1 MNVTENGVGALGNSE
16 QRAESRR
23 NGGASGVHFGFLD
36 KVTTASSPND
46 YEIQMKS
53 DGSESSNVTGSWLC
67 MIDLDDLTT
76 DQWKYA
82 EVDTDDTSISTSTE
96 TGASVTLGE
105 GDWLIFAFTRWDMN
119 SNSDAV
125 EFQIDVDGNNKAF
138 TRYEA
143 RDTTEVSCML
153 TMTAYTVS
161 GDSVTAA
168 VEYSSEGT
176 NPDLLNSR
184 IFAIDMNAFQDHAF
198 KQKAKG
204 VSTTNISSHDTN
216 FTVDTLSHTSST
228 GSARDWAIFSHLTW
242 DVASTQARMMNA
254 IDQGGTQIIGETNA
268 SANSAPEQGQHD
280 GADECA
286 LLLWGQKSSHAHNTD
301 LDLDLVVMDNDSPGN
316 GGVDEN
322 TIAAFTWELVNNVN
336 VSASTETLS
345 VATPQ
350 ASVALDVDVQA
361 SRASLT
367 LAEQQAS
374 IANDVNVTTNV
385 EALTLAEQQASIA
398 VDVNVSAS
406 TSALTLAER
415 QARIAVDVDVA
426 TSLAEL
432 TIATHQATLAE
443 EEADAEET
451 PAKSKGRQKRK
462 RYIVEIDNQFIEVA
476 SVADAQ
482 AVLEQAREVAEDAAT
497 QLTEPVKDIP
507 RISVK
512 LISGKETK
520 SKVLRRDVKK
530 TQQAVEWIYRKAQQ
544 RIDRDREI
552 SQLLQARI
560 RDEEEDEEALIALL
574 M

>member
-1 MNVTENGVGALGNSE
+1 MAVTFPNSLSSRTTSVAEN
-16 QRAESRR
+16 
-23 NGGASGVHFGFLD
+23 
-36 KVTTASSPND
+36 P
-46 YEIQMKS
+46 
-53 DGSESSNVTGSWLC
+53 
-67 MIDLDDLTT
+67 
-76 DQWKYA
+76 
-82 EVDTDDTSISTSTE
+82 
-96 TGASVTLGE
+96 
-105 GDWLIFAFTRWDMN
+105 
-119 SNSDAV
+119 
-125 EFQIDVDGNNKAF
+125 
-138 TRYEA
+138 
-143 RDTTEVSCML
+143 
-153 TMTAYTVS
+153 
-161 GDSVTAA
+161 
-168 VEYSSEGT
+168 GT
-176 NPDLLNSR
+176 ND
-184 IFAIDMNAFQDHAF
+184 
-198 KQKAKG
+198 
-204 VSTTNISSHDTN
+204 
-216 FTVDTLSHTSST
+216 LSHTVTSGTTLLLCFVASTAAEYASGITWNGQAMTEISKVDASSSSSGDAGGSLWALLGPLSAATASFEVTSGSGNWGSWHLVLGLNCHGTRIDSLSEAIAELTNDENTSASNTNVHAAGGSSGNKVLFFGVGIGGDMVPASNAIAGGGSLTELGEIST
-228 GSARDWAIFSHLTW
+228 GSAGNNQDGSAYICEGNAPTGNTLTVTW
-242 DVASTQARMMNA
+242 N
-254 IDQGGTQIIGETNA
+254 
-268 SANSAPEQGQHD
+268 
-280 GADECA
+280 
-286 LLLWGQKSSHAHNTD
+286 KS
-301 LDLDLVVMDNDSPGN
+301 
-316 GGVDEN
+316 DEN
-322 TIAAFTWELVNNVN
+322 AGSLYQIVAANDVN

-415 QARIAVDVDVA
+415 QASIAVDVDVA

-432 TIATHQATLAE
+432 TIATHQATVAE

-520 SKVLRRDVKK
+520 SKVLGRDVKK

>member
-1 MNVTENGVGALGNSE
+1 MTEISKLDASSSSSGDAGGSLWALLNPSAATASFEVTSGSGNWGAWHLVAGLNCHGTRVDSLSEAIAELTNDENTSASNTNVHAAGGSSGNKVLFFGVGI
-16 QRAESRR
+16 
-23 NGGASGVHFGFLD
+23 GGDMVPASNAITGG
-36 KVTTASSPND
+36 
-46 YEIQMKS
+46 
-53 DGSESSNVTGSWLC
+53 GS
-67 MIDLDDLTT
+67 LT
-76 DQWKYA
+76 
-82 EVDTDDTSISTSTE
+82 E
-96 TGASVTLGE
+96 LGE
-105 GDWLIFAFTRWDMN
+105 I
-119 SNSDAV
+119 
-125 EFQIDVDGNNKAF
+125 
-138 TRYEA
+138 
-143 RDTTEVSCML
+143 
-153 TMTAYTVS
+153 
-161 GDSVTAA
+161 
-168 VEYSSEGT
+168 
-176 NPDLLNSR
+176 
-184 IFAIDMNAFQDHAF
+184 
-198 KQKAKG
+198 
-204 VSTTNISSHDTN
+204 
-216 FTVDTLSHTSST
+216 ST
-228 GSARDWAIFSHLTW
+228 GSAGNNQDGSVYICEGNAPTGNTLTVTW
-242 DVASTQARMMNA
+242 N
-254 IDQGGTQIIGETNA
+254 
-268 SANSAPEQGQHD
+268 
-280 GADECA
+280 
-286 LLLWGQKSSHAHNTD
+286 KS
-301 LDLDLVVMDNDSPGN
+301 
-316 GGVDEN
+316 DEN
-322 TIAAFTWELVNNVN
+322 AGSLYHIVAANDVNVTTNVEALTLAEQQASIAVDVN

-367 LAEQQAS
+367 LAEQQAL

-415 QARIAVDVDVA
+415 QASIAVDVDVA

-432 TIATHQATLAE
+432 TIATHQATVAE

-507 RISVK
+507 RIGVK

>member
-1 MNVTENGVGALGNSE
+1 MAVTFPNSLSSRTTSVAEN
-16 QRAESRR
+16 
-23 NGGASGVHFGFLD
+23 
-36 KVTTASSPND
+36 P
-46 YEIQMKS
+46 
-53 DGSESSNVTGSWLC
+53 
-67 MIDLDDLTT
+67 
-76 DQWKYA
+76 
-82 EVDTDDTSISTSTE
+82 
-96 TGASVTLGE
+96 
-105 GDWLIFAFTRWDMN
+105 
-119 SNSDAV
+119 
-125 EFQIDVDGNNKAF
+125 
-138 TRYEA
+138 
-143 RDTTEVSCML
+143 
-153 TMTAYTVS
+153 
-161 GDSVTAA
+161 
-168 VEYSSEGT
+168 GT
-176 NPDLLNSR
+176 ND
-184 IFAIDMNAFQDHAF
+184 
-198 KQKAKG
+198 
-204 VSTTNISSHDTN
+204 
-216 FTVDTLSHTSST
+216 LSHTVTSGTTLLLCFVASTAAEYASGITWNGQAMTEISKLDASSSSSGDAGGSLWALLNPSAATASFEVTSGSGNWGAWHLVAGLNCHGTRVDSLSEAIAELTNDENTSASNTNVHAAGGSSGNKVLFFGVGIGGDMVPASNAIAGGGSLTELGEIST
-228 GSARDWAIFSHLTW
+228 GSAGNNQDGSAYICEGNAPTGNTLTVTW
-242 DVASTQARMMNA
+242 N
-254 IDQGGTQIIGETNA
+254 
-268 SANSAPEQGQHD
+268 
-280 GADECA
+280 
-286 LLLWGQKSSHAHNTD
+286 KS
-301 LDLDLVVMDNDSPGN
+301 
-316 GGVDEN
+316 DEN
-322 TIAAFTWELVNNVN
+322 AGSLYHIVAANDVNVTTNVETLTLAEQQASIAVDVN

-374 IANDVNVTTNV
+374 IANDVNV
-385 EALTLAEQQASIA
+385 
-398 VDVNVSAS
+398 SAS

-415 QARIAVDVDVA
+415 QASIAVDVDVA

-432 TIATHQATLAE
+432 TIATHQATVAE

-507 RISVK
+507 RIGVK